1 MERVAAVIVGP
12 TCSGKTK
19 LALAISDKV
28 NSEIISADSRQIF
41 KLLNIGTA
49 KPSKQELHSVK
60 HHFIDLLNPDEE
72 FNVSKFEKESLKII
86 EDLFQTDKLP
96 IVVGGSGLYI
106 KTLIDGIIDVPD
118 TDPNFRK
125 ELLEIRKEKGNE
137 FLYEMLKSIDKQSAD
152 SMLPQNWK
160 RVIRAI
166 EIYKTTNQKFSDIK
180 NKNIRTTDFQFMQF
194 GLLWNRQ
201 ELYDNIEK
209 RVDEMIEMGLVDE
222 VEKILVAGF
231 SPALNSLNTV
241 GYKEIINYLNK
252 EISFEKA
259 IEFIKRNTRR
269 YAKRQMTWFNKDKRI
284 MWIEVDNQS
293 SFEKI
298 ADEILYDIKTQE
310 YL

>member
-1 MERVAAVIVGP
+1 VERVAAVIVGP

-209 RVDEMIEMGLVDE
+209 RVDEMIEMGLVEE

>member
-209 RVDEMIEMGLVDE
+209 RVDEMIEMGLVEE

>member
-1 MERVAAVIVGP
+1 
-12 TCSGKTK
+12 
-19 LALAISDKV
+19 
-28 NSEIISADSRQIF
+28 
-41 KLLNIGTA
+41 
-49 KPSKQELHSVK
+49 
-60 HHFIDLLNPDEE
+60 
-72 FNVSKFEKESLKII
+72 
-86 EDLFQTDKLP
+86 
-96 IVVGGSGLYI
+96 
-106 KTLIDGIIDVPD
+106 
-118 TDPNFRK
+118 
-125 ELLEIRKEKGNE
+125 
-137 FLYEMLKSIDKQSAD
+137 MLKSIDKQSAD

-209 RVDEMIEMGLVDE
+209 RVDEMIEMGLVEE

>member
-1 MERVAAVIVGP
+1 VERVAAVIVGP

-72 FNVSKFEKESLKII
+72 FNVSKFEKEAVKII
-86 EDLFQTDKLP
+86 EQLFFANKLP
-96 IVVGGSGLYI
+96 IIVGGSGLYI